1 MNAHTP
7 FDANQDWS
15 NPYCRNSSND
25 PMVDALLGNAYH
37 VVRTVYCNLGNL
49 KLIYDFLNQ
58 YGMVLGVQSE
68 AELKALTTK
77 AKYARI
83 YGFSRAGDRQVTDY
97 LYVEGDRTGIIP
109 DDPKATGSWITVA
122 TSGSNNGGTSS
133 GEGAYIPWVYS
144 NGSAAGGETTINVP
158 DGTLGVPFIIVNGDM
173 QYVGRGFEFNVE
185 NLSVTL
191 AQPLEEGDEVVFLL
205 TGVPAVPDNPNV
217 SDWVQINWLYNNG
230 AAVGGEQVIA
240 IPYTFQS
247 IPAVYK
253 NGLRLYK
260 GLTTESYTADPDNQR
275 ILLTEPLTTNDRLIV
290 QLGGESRV
298 FEVSDRSL
306 QEVARATNVKDSEV
320 ILSTDATQFLNGKK
334 IVYSVSEQKAYG
346 LPSLPTNVYISSVS
360 NGQLTYSPGNITVSL
375 LHVPNSAEELEDK
388 LGSSSGVTHVN
399 NGQAELS
406 DFLVHI
412 PDEFSGTDTAKLQA
426 SLNASGT
433 DLKVT
438 VANKGLTTTSIV
450 NVPDGVT
457 LERGGVITNTFEG
470 SGTGDAS
477 DFALNVGSDSV
488 VSGKFKNTGKAG
500 VATVR
505 NQDNVLLHDIVADGS
520 IIPNDPFAYA
530 LDFRN
535 SKGITVRGG
544 VLSNYTGAISMLN
557 CEKVMID
564 GLNIHDMFYHSTLDA
579 GGYGFVFGGCNDV
592 TITNNRFKAK
602 DGDNGRHAVYLAT
615 QGGSGNTN
623 TVISNN
629 IFDWRDKSD
638 AFRGGAVNIRQ
649 SVRTIIANNT
659 FDGTTLTGITN
670 TGNITNCDIIGN
682 NIRAWIYAGQATA
695 YGLTLGEDT
704 PSGSDTYIVDGGS
717 VIGNNLVM
725 LPKDGNAT
733 GVVYGYNVSG
743 RNRNYTGNR
752 VEVPLSG
759 YPFRVAAGANN
770 VLIANN
776 LDKASAPGGQAFIL
790 FDGLCSNITVS
801 GNKTRRPMFRN
812 VTNVTDLTVDFPRY
826 AQVTATGGVA
836 STSADPY
843 TLIKTITVNSTSMVI
858 VFNDHVTQAAID
870 NCQIE
875 RTLNQNPP
883 VFPVVADHSNKT
895 LIVRFFG
902 INTTQIALNPTS
914 ADVALRIYLT
924 S

>member
-1 MNAHTP
+1 MGYLQMTRNVESIFGAVVTAPHQIPYTYTATGGETFISLP
-7 FDANQDWS
+7 FYPVTGIVTINGGMQVPLDNFEID
-15 NPYCRNSSND
+15 
-25 PMVDALLGNAYH
+25 GN
-37 VVRTVYCNLGNL
+37 TLNLGRAL
-49 KLIYDFLNQ
+49 SKGDVVFCLFDKILSPEDYKTGIRIYKFQAIGGETEFTPD
-58 YGMVLGVQSE
+58 YTSYGVQSLYIGGE
-68 AELKALTTK
+68 YKTPEIEYSYDSTTGKVTLQTALT
-77 AKYARI
+77 
-83 YGFSRAGDRQVTDY
+83 AGVW
-97 LYVEGDRTGIIP
+97 V
-109 DDPKATGSWITVA
+109 VA
-122 TSGSNNGGTSS
+122 
-133 GEGAYIPWVYS
+133 E
-144 NGSAAGGETTINVP
+144 
-158 DGTLGVPFIIVNGDM
+158 M
-173 QYVGRGFEFNVE
+173 
-185 NLSVTL
+185 SVK
-191 AQPLEEGDEVVFLL
+191 QP
-205 TGVPAVPDNPNV
+205 NI
-217 SDWVQINWLYNNG
+217 S
-230 AAVGGEQVIA
+230 
-240 IPYTFQS
+240 
-247 IPAVYK
+247 
-253 NGLRLYK
+253 
-260 GLTTESYTADPDNQR
+260 
-275 ILLTEPLTTNDRLIV
+275 PL
-290 QLGGESRV
+290 
-298 FEVSDRSL
+298 FDRSI
-306 QEVARATNVKDSEV
+306 QEIARATNVKDSEV
-320 ILSTDATQFLNGKK
+320 ILSTDTTQFLNDKK
-334 IVYSVSEQKAYG
+334 VVYSVSEQKVYG
-346 LPSLPTNVYISSVS
+346 LPVLPNNVIIESVS
-360 NGQLTYSPGNITVSL
+360 GGQLTYTPGNITVSL

-412 PDEFSGTDTAKLQA
+412 PDEFSGTDTAKLQS

-488 VSGKFKNTGKAG
+488 VSGKFKNTGKTG

-520 IIPNDPFAYA
+520 IIPSDPFAYA

-544 VLSNYTGAISMLN
+544 VLSNYTGAVSMMN

-579 GGYGFVFGGCNDV
+579 GGYGFVFGACNDV

-602 DGDNGRHAVYLAT
+602 EGDNGRHAVYLAT

-695 YGLTLGEDT
+695 YGLNLGDDT
-704 PSGSDTYIVDGGS
+704 VSGSDTYIVDGGS
-717 VIGNNLVM
+717 VTGNNLVM